1 MKAQLTEARDEK
13 ERVEKER
20 ERLERELN
28 DVKQENRGEYELMLR
43 HKDERIAELEGAL
56 LRLDHLRLAS
66 NLSCSYAPLSY
77 VAYSAYT
84 GIDSFHYTIILH
96 VRVHRG
102 NWDKE
107 LNVLNLFCDY
117 Y

>member
-20 ERLERELN
+20 DRLERELN

-56 LRLDHLRLAS
+56 
-66 NLSCSYAPLSY
+66 
-77 VAYSAYT
+77 
-84 GIDSFHYTIILH
+84 
-96 VRVHRG
+96 
-102 NWDKE
+102 
-107 LNVLNLFCDY
+107 
-117 Y
+117 